1 MNPPQIS
8 YITLIVYLLLE
19 SLNRNSI
26 YGIFCAPV
34 LTLEVE
40 IPLKINRLAKP
51 RKSVLAGT
59 SIALVIYHGNI
70 VTWEPPVMLV
80 GYENGE
86 SAWIMLFGL

>member
-1 MNPPQIS
+1 
-8 YITLIVYLLLE
+8 
-19 SLNRNSI
+19 
-26 YGIFCAPV
+26 
-34 LTLEVE
+34 
-40 IPLKINRLAKP
+40 LKINRLAKP